1 MEFTLQELEDIYE
14 TYLAYGLID
23 NQKVLIKISTEYTY
37 CSLCNHLILNTE
49 YQNHFDAHE

>member
-14 TYLAYGLID
+14 TYCSHGILNTPVIE
-23 NQKVLIKISTEYTY
+23 KILQTYTH
-37 CSLCNHLILNTE
+37 CPLCNHLILNTE